1 MLDLPLP
8 QCLLRK
14 AAFRP
19 LFGVLIFAAIHEIF
33 AAIHKIFAAIHKIF
47 AAIHI
52 FIESLKM

>member
-1 MLDLPLP
+1 MQQSPLP

-14 AAFRP
+14 AEISGFYFAF
-19 LFGVLIFAAIHEIF
+19 FFAAARKNF
-33 AAIHKIFAAIHKIF
+33 AAIHKIFAAARKNF